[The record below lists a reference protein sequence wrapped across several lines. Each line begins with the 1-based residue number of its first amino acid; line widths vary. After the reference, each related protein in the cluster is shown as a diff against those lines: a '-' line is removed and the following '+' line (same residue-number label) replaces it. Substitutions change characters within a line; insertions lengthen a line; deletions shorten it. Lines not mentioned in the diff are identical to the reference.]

1 MNYLK
6 YGFSTHVGNVRSHNE
21 DYFRTE
27 PELGLWVIADGMG
40 GHKGGETAS
49 TIAADFIVDK
59 TKKGEPLKKSIAQ
72 AHHAILQAS
81 KEGKGPEGMGTT
93 VVALKINNND
103 YEIAWVGDCRAYLWD
118 GITLKQLTK
127 DHSYVQHLVDTG
139 VISASESAGHPYQD
153 VLIQALGATDIKD
166 VNVETI
172 NHEFHQKEQILLCS
186 DGLTK
191 EISDRGIADAL
202 SLELDEQKKVD
213 LLIRTALKNGGKDNI
228 SAILISADDNA
239 PARMPAD
246 DTVPI
251 NTEELMSA
259 DDTVPINTEELM
271 SAGDTVPIN
280 TKKLMPPTDFL
291 KKLRSWLK
299 RTVQNFLNQIKLV

>member
-1 MNYLK
+1 MNQLK
-6 YGFSTHVGNVRSHNE
+6 YGFSTNVGNVRSHNE
-21 DYFRTE
+21 DYIRTE
-27 PELGLWVIADGMG
+27 PESGLWVVADGMG

-49 TIAADFIVDK
+49 AIAADFIVDK
-59 TKKGEPLKKSIAQ
+59 TKAGEPLEKSIAQ
-72 AHHAILQAS
+72 SHHAIKQAS

-93 VVALKINNND
+93 VVALRINDNK

-139 VISASESAGHPYQD
+139 VISPGESAKHPYQD
-153 VLIQALGATDIKD
+153 VLTQALGAVDIKD

-172 NHEFHQKEQILLCS
+172 HHELHQNEQILLCS

-191 EISDRGIADAL
+191 EITDEGIADAL
-202 SLELDEQKKVD
+202 ALELEEQKKVD

-228 SAILISADDNA
+228 TAILVSADDNA
-239 PARMPAD
+239 PVRKPEY

-251 NTEELMSA
+251 NTEELIQ
-259 DDTVPINTEELM
+259 TGFFE
-271 SAGDTVPIN
+271 
-280 TKKLMPPTDFL
+280 
-291 KKLRSWLK
+291 KLRPWLK
-299 RTVQNFLNQIKLV
+299 RAFKVFFLNQRE

>member
-1 MNYLK
+1 MNHLK
-6 YGFSTHVGNVRSHNE
+6 YGFSTNVGNVRSHNE
-21 DYFRTE
+21 DYFRAE
-27 PELGLWVIADGMG
+27 PELGLWVVADGMG

-59 TKKGEPLKKSIAQ
+59 TNAGEPLEKSIAQ
-72 AHHAILQAS
+72 AHHAIKQAS

-93 VVALKINNND
+93 VVALRINDNN

-139 VISASESAGHPYQD
+139 VISPNESANHPYQD
-153 VLIQALGATDIKD
+153 VLIQALGAADIKN

-172 NHEFHQKEQILLCS
+172 IHEFHQNEQILLCS

-191 EISDRGIADAL
+191 EIADKGIADAL
-202 SLELDEQKKVD
+202 ALELEEQGKVNF
-213 LLIRTALKNGGKDNI
+213 LIQAALKNGGKDNI
-228 SAILISADDNA
+228 TAILVSADDDA
-239 PARMPAD
+239 PVRMPEG

-251 NTEELMSA
+251 NTEELM
-259 DDTVPINTEELM
+259 PN
-271 SAGDTVPIN
+271 G
-280 TKKLMPPTDFL
+280 FL
-291 KKLRSWLK
+291 EKLRSWLK
-299 RTVQNFLNQIKLV
+299 RTLKVFLKTK